1 MTARRHLLNI
11 NNLFDR
17 KLGETD
23 MMITERTGMKSQFRL
38 ATIVKAIMDSDNYR
52 ETFLASA
59 ANFELRYPVLVRR
72 GFAALIAVP
81 LVLLALMFAT
91 EAKFA
96 MLVLWI
102 LSLVITCTF
111 LIVIEYLHV
120 RVIDKTNLSNMS
132 QEELYEMLDDE
143 LRAELLAFAPIEKMR
158 LDKGAR
164 LAAAQAGLAGAA
176 DAQGDADATAEADA
190 DTTDAMPAQNQK
202 GGDE

>member
-1 MTARRHLLNI
+1 M
-11 NNLFDR
+11 
-17 KLGETD
+17 
-23 MMITERTGMKSQFRL
+23 
-38 ATIVKAIMDSDNYR
+38 
-52 ETFLASA
+52 
-59 ANFELRYPVLVRR
+59 LVRR

-102 LSLVITCTF
+102 LSLVIICTF

-143 LRAELLAFAPIEKMR
+143 LKAELLAFAPIEKMR

-176 DAQGDADATAEADA
+176 GAQGGADEAAEADA
-190 DTTDAMPAQNQK
+190 EKTTAMPARDQK